1 MTREELLKHKEER
14 KGKFLGDL
22 LQNLNSSLQQLD
34 GVYGGD
40 KIERLNKATSRK
52 REIAE
57 QEREKKISSEILNSM
72 NQIKSIEQQTKTAEK
87 ELAGLRK
94 KYEKIKDKHFLRQL
108 EQLDQK
114 QTDQLTKLKKE
125 N

>member
-1 MTREELLKHKEER
+1 MIGKTKEQLERIKDKANSSAEESDEIEGISLQEDNLQLLGEETEKKPMTREELLKHKEER

-57 QEREKKISSEILNSM
+57 
-72 NQIKSIEQQTKTAEK
+72 
-87 ELAGLRK
+87 
-94 KYEKIKDKHFLRQL
+94 
-108 EQLDQK
+108 
-114 QTDQLTKLKKE
+114 
-125 N
+125 